1 MVFSKIDLRAGYHQV
16 RMEPADIFK
25 TAFKTHCG
33 HFEYVVM
40 PFGLTNAHASF
51 QGLMNDIFKKFLR
64 KFVHIFFDDILIYSA
79 SLEEH
84 IQHLELVFQTMR
96 EHSLFAKE
104 CKCEFATNRVE
115 YLGHYITAEGVSID
129 PDKLKQ

>member
-1 MVFSKIDLRAGYHQV
+1 
-16 RMEPADIFK
+16 
-25 TAFKTHCG
+25 
-33 HFEYVVM
+33 
-40 PFGLTNAHASF
+40 
-51 QGLMNDIFKKFLR
+51 MNDIFKKFLR

-129 PDKLKQ
+129 PDKIKAVAKWPIPQSLKVCQEFWYYCKTSYLVN